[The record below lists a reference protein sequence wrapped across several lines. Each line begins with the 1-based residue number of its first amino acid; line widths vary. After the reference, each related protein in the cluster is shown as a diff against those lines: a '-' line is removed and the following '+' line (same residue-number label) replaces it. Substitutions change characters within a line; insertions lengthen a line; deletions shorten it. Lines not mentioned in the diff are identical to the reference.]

1 MKKLSAIVFSYFFGA
16 TFILSLP
23 IWVGALVESYSLS
36 ERIGGFIGSLEL
48 SSVAISMLLSSRY
61 IHLVNKRLLSLIAAV
76 FAIGGNLV
84 AALVE
89 PLSIVIAM
97 RALVGLSLGA
107 VITCALSTA
116 AGTSRAQRTFSIME
130 ISLAL
135 MASVFYYAV
144 AGPTESY
151 GVSGVFGTLVVVL
164 LICVPFFI
172 FLPTEKFADAR
183 PTDVPG
189 RLGAI
194 EWRGICG
201 HGLVFVAM
209 FSFWTFVE
217 RIGSA
222 LQLSMDTVGPILSVA
237 FITALAGPAVAPWV
251 VRTFGRRLPAA
262 TAIVVMA
269 TFGLLLTHAS
279 SVLMYGAAVIVI
291 KTFFL
296 FYSVVTNG
304 LFASLDPSGK
314 LNGMGLAFAVGGT
327 SLGPSYG
334 GLVLA
339 DQEYALLGWFA
350 LLPWLLGLVLLL
362 PAARKAEMITRTGG
376 STI

>member
-1 MKKLSAIVFSYFFGA
+1 MKKLSGIVFSYFFGA

-23 IWVGALVESYSLS
+23 IWVGALVEDYSLS

-48 SSVAISMLLSSRY
+48 GSVAISMLLSSRY
-61 IHLVNKRLLSLIAAV
+61 IHLVNKRALSLIAAV

-89 PLSIVIAM
+89 PLSIVISM

-135 MASVFYYAV
+135 MASAFYYLV
-144 AGPTESY
+144 VGPTESY

-183 PTDVPG
+183 PTDIPG
-189 RLGAI
+189 RLGSI

-222 LQLSMDTVGPILSVA
+222 LELSMDTVGPILSAA
-237 FITALAGPAVAPWV
+237 FITALAGPAVAPWA
-251 VRTFGRRLPAA
+251 VRTIGRRLPVV
-262 TAIVVMA
+262 TAILVMA

-279 SVLMYGAAVIVI
+279 TVLVYGAAVIVI

-304 LFASLDPSGK
+304 LFASLDTSGRM
-314 LNGMGLAFAVGGT
+314 NGVGLAFAVVGT

-334 GLVLA
+334 ALVLA
-339 DQEYALLGWFA
+339 DQGYALLGWFA
-350 LLPWLLGLVLLL
+350 LLPWLAGLVLLL
-362 PAARKAEMITRTGG
+362 PAARKAEMMARTGG
-376 STI
+376 